1 MNLDSMSLDE
11 LKKLSKDVTKAISSF
26 ESRRRKDALKA
37 MELAAKEFGMS
48 VEEVIGA
55 PKTKAA
61 KTKAPAKYRNPAD
74 PSQTW
79 SGKGRQPG
87 WYKDAIKAGKSE
99 KSLLV

>member
-1 MNLDSMSLDE
+1 MSIDE
-11 LKKLSKDVTKAISSF
+11 LKKLAKDVAKAISSF
-26 ESRRRKDALKA
+26 ESRRRKEALRA

-48 VEEVIGA
+48 VDEVIGA
-55 PKTKAA
+55 GKPKAGKA
-61 KTKAPAKYRNPAD
+61 KAPAKYRNPAN